1 MYEAFAVAIVVFLTV
16 GGQELLGF
24 SMLGRPIVIGPLVG
38 LLLGDVKTGLM
49 IGASLE
55 TIFMGIVNIG
65 GASAAEP
72 GLASA
77 LAVAFAIMMH
87 GGLGVALPLA
97 IPLGII
103 GLQIKTLIYVAV
115 VGPFASK
122 FDSMAEKGNQK
133 GIVRLH
139 FGLWALQWFI
149 YSLIP
154 FFAMLFG
161 SEATQRVLKM
171 IPTIIVHGLTV
182 AGNVLPAVG
191 MAMLMKIL
199 WDKNISAFY
208 FLGFLIVAYLKMPLI
223 AVAVMGTIIAILVAQ
238 RDYQLH
244 GLVEKV
250 AARPVATNTTTTE
263 TKDEQENDDFFS

>member
-1 MYEAFAVAIVVFLTV
+1 
-16 GGQELLGF
+16 
-24 SMLGRPIVIGPLVG
+24 
-38 LLLGDVKTGLM
+38 
-49 IGASLE
+49 
-55 TIFMGIVNIG
+55 
-65 GASAAEP
+65 
-72 GLASA
+72 
-77 LAVAFAIMMH
+77 
-87 GGLGVALPLA
+87 
-97 IPLGII
+97 
-103 GLQIKTLIYVAV
+103 
-115 VGPFASK
+115 
-122 FDSMAEKGNQK
+122 
-133 GIVRLH
+133 
-139 FGLWALQWFI
+139 
-149 YSLIP
+149 
-154 FFAMLFG
+154 MLFG

-223 AVAVMGTIIAILVAQ
+223 AVAVMGAIIAILVAQ

-250 AARPVATNTTTTE
+250 AARPATTNTTTTE